1 MAANDEIEFLAE
13 LSRVVASS
21 RDLNAVLQWIVE
33 KTPNRLAADGGSIK
47 LVGDDD
53 ITVSV
58 MRGPEGVGSWP
69 RAITLS
75 VMGYIQLTRGPVATA
90 DILADHRFPGLQN
103 LESPVRAI
111 LAVPLQVGA
120 RIIGMLGFGCHDP
133 GREWSGEKIR
143 LAEIVAAHSAE
154 VLEIL
159 RHRRRSDEL
168 EQEITMAAR
177 LQKSLVPAGPLRIGA
192 WEVTGRI
199 IPARHVGG
207 DYFDYFTFDRDRV
220 GLAIADV
227 VGKGLPAAMLV
238 SCISVL
244 VRLSCDGRRPLAD
257 AFGQMNRYLADRN
270 DPGQVATLFFAEL
283 DVRRGLLRY
292 ARAGHNYP
300 LVRRAGGQIEALR
313 EGERPLGMFPDIT
326 YEEGQVRIDDG
337 DALLLYSD
345 GVTDATR
352 PDGEFFG
359 DERLASVWG
368 GCPDGPPARAVDR
381 ILEQVRSFRGIE
393 PQSDDI
399 TVMVAA
405 AAQRPA

>member
-1 MAANDEIEFLAE
+1 MAANDELEFLAE

-21 RDLNAVLQWIVE
+21 RDFNAVLQWIVE
-33 KTPNRLAADGGSIK
+33 EMPNRLAADGGSIK

-58 MRGPEGVGSWP
+58 IRRMDGFGSWP
-69 RAITLS
+69 AAITVS
-75 VMGYIQLTRGPVATA
+75 VMGYIQLTHSSVATA
-90 DILADHRFPGLQN
+90 DILADHRFPGLRN
-103 LESPVRAI
+103 FESPVRAI

-120 RIIGMLGFGCHDP
+120 RIIGMLGFGCRNP
-133 GREWSGEKIR
+133 GREWSTEEVR
-143 LAEIVAAHSAE
+143 LAEIVATHSAE

-168 EQEITMAAR
+168 EQEITMSAR
-177 LQKSLVPAGPLRIGA
+177 LQKSLVPAQPLRFGP
-192 WEVTGRI
+192 WEIVGKI
-199 IPARHVGG
+199 VPARHVGG
-207 DYFDYFTFDRDRV
+207 DYFDYFALDRDRV

-244 VRLSCDGRRPLAD
+244 VRLNCDGRRPLAD

-270 DPGQVATLFFAEL
+270 DSAQVATLFFAEF

-292 ARAGHNYP
+292 VRAGHNYP
-300 LVRRAGGQIEALR
+300 LVRRADGRIEELR

-326 YEEGQVRIDDG
+326 YEEGQARIENG

-345 GVTDATR
+345 GVTDAKR

-368 GCPDGPPARAVDR
+368 GCPEGPPARAVDR
-381 ILEQVRSFRGIE
+381 ILEQVRSFRGVE

-399 TVMVAA
+399 TVVVAA
-405 AAQRPA
+405 QVS